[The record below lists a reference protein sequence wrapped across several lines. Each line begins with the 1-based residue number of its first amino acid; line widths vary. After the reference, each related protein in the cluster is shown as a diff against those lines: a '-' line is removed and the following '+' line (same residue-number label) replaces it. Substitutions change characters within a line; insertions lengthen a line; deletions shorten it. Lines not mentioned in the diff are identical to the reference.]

1 VVLDEAGKPDFER
14 LRRRALLKKSI
25 SIKHAARADPAALF
39 AFDVLVIGGKDVRKL
54 PLLKRKDIVQ
64 DALQGSQRVRPGQYV
79 GEQGVR
85 LYDAAAALQLEGIV
99 AKRADSPY
107 VAGRSRDWLKIRTPA
122 GRHAQEK
129 RSEEWNQ

>member
-1 VVLDEAGKPDFER
+1 V
-14 LRRRALLKKSI
+14 
-25 SIKHAARADPAALF
+25 
-39 AFDVLVIGGKDVRKL
+39 
-54 PLLKRKDIVQ
+54 IVQ
-64 DALQGSQRVRPGQYV
+64 GALQASQRVHPVQFV

-107 VAGRSRDWLKIRTPA
+107 VAGRSREWQKIRTPA

-129 RSEEWNQ
+129 RSEEWSG